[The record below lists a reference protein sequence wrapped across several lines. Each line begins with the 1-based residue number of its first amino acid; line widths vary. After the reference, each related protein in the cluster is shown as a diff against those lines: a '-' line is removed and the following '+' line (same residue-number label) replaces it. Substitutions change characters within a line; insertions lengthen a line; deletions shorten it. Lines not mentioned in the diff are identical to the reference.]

1 MERVMNDPVR
11 IQIWGTKPDGDVAL
25 LLRTKSKVKR
35 PSMYKVILLND
46 DYTPMDFVV
55 HILERFFGKNVEEAV
70 KIMLQVHND
79 GSAVCGVYTF
89 EVAEAKSTVV
99 MDYAQSN
106 GHPLECIIEKE

>member
-1 MERVMNDPVR
+1 MKDPVR
-11 IQIWGTKPDGDVAL
+11 IQIWNTKHDGDVAL
-25 LLRTKSKVKR
+25 LLRTKSKVQR

-55 HILERFFGKNVEEAV
+55 HILERFFGKSVEEAV

-89 EVAEAKSTVV
+89 EVAEAKSASV
-99 MDYAQSN
+99 MEYAHAN

>member
-1 MERVMNDPVR
+1 MERVMKDPVR
-11 IQIWGTKPDGDVAL
+11 IQIWNTKHDGDVAL
-25 LLRTKSKVKR
+25 LLRTKFKVKR

-55 HILERFFGKNVEEAV
+55 HILERFFGKSVEEAV

-89 EVAEAKSTVV
+89 EVAEAKSANV
-99 MDYAQSN
+99 MEYAHAN